1 MIENEKYNMEKEK
14 VWLCDSVLDWSAKIE
29 SYSHTNEVD
38 HLRAY
43 KLWKHAELI
52 LTGNANEFNRVDVIS
67 NLKRCLNQRL
77 KFIEHVYSL
86 KKIAVSDSPKGYL
99 EYLESLGLVRPY
111 MLKQLMLIR
120 NDIEHND
127 APPPNIERCR
137 ELLDLTWYFLKSTD
151 IFILWYKNN
160 FTLSYLTNEGEE
172 TQYWLNFDIDFEQGH
187 TTMVNGWVPETL
199 LSKEEKQGFTLIEL
213 KDFGSKESRWGSSE
227 KHTDKLDN
235 DFWINGSL
243 KPSEKVRLKIVKRCL
258 HANM

>member
-1 MIENEKYNMEKEK
+1 MKKEYI
-14 VWLCDSVLDWSAKIE
+14 WLCDSVLDWSATIE
-29 SYSHTNEVD
+29 SYSYTNEAD

-43 KLWKHAELI
+43 DLWNHADLI
-52 LTGNANEFNRVDVIS
+52 LTGNANEFNRVDVVS

-86 KKIAVSDSPKGYL
+86 KKIALSDSPKGYL

-111 MLKQLMLIR
+111 MLKQMMIIR

-127 APPPNIERCR
+127 ALPPNIERCR

-151 IFILWYKNN
+151 NFIFWYKNN
-160 FTLSYLTNEGEE
+160 FTLNYLTDEVEE
-172 TQYWLNFDIDFEQGH
+172 TQYWLNLSINFKLDHSIEI
-187 TTMVNGWVPETL
+187 NGWIPKVL
-199 LSKEEKQGFTLIEL
+199 LSEEKKQGYTLIEL
-213 KDFGSKESRWGSSE
+213 KDFVSKEPRWGGTE
-227 KHTDKLDN
+227 KHIDKRDN

-243 KPSEKVRLKIVKRCL
+243 KPSEKVRLKVVKHCL

>member
-1 MIENEKYNMEKEK
+1 MEKER
-14 VWLCDSVLDWSAKIE
+14 VWLDDTFLHWYPEMQVS
-29 SYSHTNEVD
+29 SYTNEKD
-38 HLRAY
+38 RLRAY
-43 KLWKHAELI
+43 QLWKHAELI
-52 LTGNANEFNRVDVIS
+52 LTGDTNEFNRVDVVS

-86 KKIAVSDSPKGYL
+86 KKIALSDSPKGYL

-127 APPPNIERCR
+127 APPPNIERCQ

-151 IFILWYKNN
+151 SFVSLCKHDFILKK
-160 FTLSYLTNEGEE
+160 LSDSGDE

-213 KDFGSKESRWGSSE
+213 KDFSSEEAGWGGSE

-235 DFWINGSL
+235 DFWINGKL
-243 KPSEKVRLKIVKRCL
+243 KPSENIRLEIVKRCL

>member
-1 MIENEKYNMEKEK
+1 M
-14 VWLCDSVLDWSAKIE
+14 DWSTIIE
-29 SYSHTNEVD
+29 SYSRTNEVD

-52 LTGNANEFNRVDVIS
+52 LTGDANEFNRVDVIS

-151 IFILWYKNN
+151 SFIFWYKNN
-160 FTLSYLTNEGEE
+160 FILSYLTNEGDE
-172 TQYWLNFDIDFEQGH
+172 TQYWLNFDIDFQQGH

-213 KDFGSKESRWGSSE
+213 KDFGSKEARWGGTE

-235 DFWINGSL
+235 DFWINGKL
-243 KPSEKVRLKIVKRCL
+243 KPSENIRLEIVKRCL

>member
-1 MIENEKYNMEKEK
+1 MKKEYI
-14 VWLCDSVLDWSAKIE
+14 WLCDSVLDWSATIE
-29 SYSHTNEVD
+29 SYSYTNEAD

-43 KLWKHAELI
+43 DLWSHADLI
-52 LTGNANEFNRVDVIS
+52 LTGNANEFDRVDVVS

-86 KKIAVSDSPKGYL
+86 KKIALSDSPKGYL

-127 APPPNIERCR
+127 APPPNIERCQ

-151 IFILWYKNN
+151 SFVSLCKHDFILKK
-160 FTLSYLTNEGEE
+160 LSDSGDE

-199 LSKEEKQGFTLIEL
+199 LSKEEKQGFMLIEL
-213 KDFGSKESRWGSSE
+213 KDFGSKEARWGGSQ

-235 DFWINGSL
+235 DFWINGKL
-243 KPSEKVRLKIVKRCL
+243 KPSENIRFEIVKRCL

>member
-1 MIENEKYNMEKEK
+1 
-14 VWLCDSVLDWSAKIE
+14 
-29 SYSHTNEVD
+29 
-38 HLRAY
+38 
-43 KLWKHAELI
+43 
-52 LTGNANEFNRVDVIS
+52 
-67 NLKRCLNQRL
+67 
-77 KFIEHVYSL
+77 
-86 KKIAVSDSPKGYL
+86 
-99 EYLESLGLVRPY
+99 

-127 APPPNIERCR
+127 APSPNIERCQ

-151 IFILWYKNN
+151 SFVSLCKHDFILKK
-160 FTLSYLTNEGEE
+160 LSDSGDE

-213 KDFGSKESRWGSSE
+213 KDFGSKEARWGGSQ

-235 DFWINGSL
+235 DFWINGKL
-243 KPSEKVRLKIVKRCL
+243 KPSENTRFEIVKRCL